1 MVLWLT
7 EHRPPS
13 LKVQKRF
20 GLADFVEF
28 ACRFRREGDVCER
41 TGGVRAFTS
50 TFRKRDCVMITMS
63 IGEMG
68 DNFTDGGAIDGASR
82 TGYGFTVGTVA
93 QLIAQGPSQPC
104 AGCTLAPTTSDGGR
118 TMPRKDGLFSQ
129 RGWVVLCGRHLQAR
143 RDEASSFTAST
154 TAPVP
159 MPTPAVSRASRAQQ
173 SVVSISTR
181 WKRQVKKQQRRQ
193 QKRAF
198 NRTSTAATGD
208 SPTGALPCET
218 AAALACQG

>member
-1 MVLWLT
+1 MSVGV
-7 EHRPPS
+7 S
-13 LKVQKRF
+13 
-20 GLADFVEF
+20 
-28 ACRFRREGDVCER
+28 GD
-41 TGGVRAFTS
+41 
-50 TFRKRDCVMITMS
+50 D
-63 IGEMG
+63 
-68 DNFTDGGAIDGASR
+68 FTDGGAIDGASR

-173 SVVSISTR
+173 SVVSISAR

-193 QKRAF
+193 QKRSF

-218 AAALACQG
+218 AAAIACQG